1 MECKSVSG
9 KSTLTYSFAKVAKG
23 DTHIQIEGNTGAGLF
38 SNEVIPLKLLEKA
51 LAKKTFTSA
60 DIKPLLKGKSQNTAA
75 FLIAILLN
83 EKVVEAKERGYVWR
97 SANAAI

>member
-23 DTHIQIEGNTGAGLF
+23 DTEIKIEGNTGAGLF
-38 SNEVIPLKLLEKA
+38 SNEAVSLKLLEKA

-60 DIKPLLKGKSQNTAA
+60 DIKPLLKGKSQNTSAFILAA
-75 FLIAILLN
+75 LLN
-83 EKVVEAKERGYVWR
+83 EAVVTRKERKYVWVL
-97 SANAAI
+97 

>member
-38 SNEVIPLKLLEKA
+38 SN
-51 LAKKTFTSA
+51 
-60 DIKPLLKGKSQNTAA
+60 
-75 FLIAILLN
+75 
-83 EKVVEAKERGYVWR
+83 
-97 SANAAI
+97 